1 MLHKRAVFL
10 CNFKVNLKQ
19 IPCIFILSLTVF
31 FFAGN
36 AGAGNFG
43 MGVHSG
49 YGVIQYGEQA
59 SLSGD
64 EYRSDSRHDMV
75 IFGVSAEY
83 SFSRPENF
91 YANIT
96 TDWVAGRQGT
106 ETWKRND
113 IRIQTT
119 AMRVFAQ
126 FYDFRIGYK
135 NTLNNFYY
143 SLYVSG
149 GWDGM
154 RFKRDKYLWRGIPLT
169 GGVTENI
176 HLWRTG
182 AGTGAGYRL
191 GKWAVDGRLAY
202 AWYPAVR
209 VENSSLPRFV
219 FDTEGT
225 VIDTGIGLAR
235 EIYRGVNFYFG
246 GSYSLFD
253 LNRSNIMQKDSLQ
266 AVYPGGRIEIIAG
279 MLNLTFAF

>member
-1 MLHKRAVFL
+1 M
-10 CNFKVNLKQ
+10 NLRR
-19 IPCIFILSLTVF
+19 IISILTLLSLIILF
-31 FFAGN
+31 PGN

-49 YGVIQYGEQA
+49 YGVIRHSGQT

-64 EYRSDSRHDMV
+64 EYRSYSSQDMV

-83 SFSRPENF
+83 SFSGPENL

-96 TDWVAGRQGT
+96 TDWVAGREGT

-113 IRIQTT
+113 ARVRTT
-119 AMRVFAQ
+119 GMRLFAQ
-126 FYDFRIGYK
+126 FYDFRIGCK
-135 NTLNNFYY
+135 NSMNNFYY
-143 SLYVSG
+143 SFYVSG

-154 RFKRDKYLWRGIPLT
+154 RFERDGYVWRGIPLA
-169 GGVTENI
+169 GGVENM

-182 AGTGAGYRL
+182 AGTGAGYRA
-191 GKWAVDGRLAY
+191 GKWAVDWRFAY

-209 VENSSLPRFV
+209 VQNSSLPRFA
-219 FDTEGT
+219 FNTNGT
-225 VIDTGIGLAR
+225 VLDTGLGLAR
-235 EIYRGVNFYFG
+235 QVYRDVNFYFG

-253 LNRSNIMQKDSLQ
+253 INGSGIIQKDSIR
-266 AVYPGGRIEIIAG
+266 AVYPGSRIEIIAG

>member
-1 MLHKRAVFL
+1 MR
-10 CNFKVNLKQ
+10 Q
-19 IPCIFILSLTVF
+19 IISIFILPLIILFT
-31 FFAGN
+31 GN
-36 AGAGNFG
+36 AAAGNFG

-49 YGVIQYGEQA
+49 YGVIKHSEQT

-64 EYRSDSRHDMV
+64 EYRSYSTRDMV

-96 TDWVAGRQGT
+96 TDWVAGREGT

-119 AMRVFAQ
+119 GMGVFAQ
-126 FYDFRIGYK
+126 FYDFRIGHK
-135 NTLNNFYY
+135 NTMNNFYY
-143 SLYVSG
+143 SFYVSG

-154 RFKRDKYLWRGIPLT
+154 RFERDRYMWRGTPLS
-169 GGVTENI
+169 GGVENI

-182 AGTGAGYRL
+182 AGTGAGYRI

-209 VENSSLPRFV
+209 VKNSSLPRFT
-219 FDTEGT
+219 FDTNGT
-225 VIDTGIGLAR
+225 VLDTGFGLAR

-253 LNRSNIMQKDSLQ
+253 LNESDIIQKDSIQ
-266 AVYPGGRIEIIAG
+266 AVYPGSRIEIIAG

>member
-1 MLHKRAVFL
+1 MK
-10 CNFKVNLKQ
+10 KD
-19 IPCIFILSLTVF
+19 ISPFIISLVI

-36 AGAGNFG
+36 VDAGNFG

-49 YGVIQYGEQA
+49 YGVVKYKEQTSAYGDKYE
-59 SLSGD
+59 
-64 EYRSDSRHDMV
+64 SDSTQDMV

-96 TDWVAGRQGT
+96 TDWVAGAKGA
-106 ETWKRND
+106 ETWKENN

-119 AMRVFAQ
+119 GMRVFAQ
-126 FYDFRIGYK
+126 FYDFRLGYK
-135 NTLNNFYY
+135 NILDNLYY
-143 SLYVSG
+143 SFYVSG

-154 RFKRDKYLWRGIPLT
+154 QFKRDKFLWRGTALT
-169 GGVTENI
+169 GSVTENI

-182 AGTGAGYRL
+182 TGTGAGYRA

-209 VENSSLPRFV
+209 VTNTSLPQFT
-219 FDTEGT
+219 FDTNGD
-225 VIDTGIGLAR
+225 VLDMGLGLAR
-235 EIYRGVNFYFG
+235 EISPGVNFYFG
-246 GSYSLFD
+246 GSYSLFNLKESD
-253 LNRSNIMQKDSLQ
+253 IMQKGSIQ
-266 AVYPGGRIEIIAG
+266 AVYPGSRIEIIAG